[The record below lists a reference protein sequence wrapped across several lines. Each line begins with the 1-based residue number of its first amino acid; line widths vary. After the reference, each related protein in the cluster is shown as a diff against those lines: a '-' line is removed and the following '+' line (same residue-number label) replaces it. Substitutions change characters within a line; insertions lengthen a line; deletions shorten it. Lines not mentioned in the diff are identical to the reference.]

1 LFAETFAGS
10 GAWDFLTEALAR
22 DLLMEALARD
32 ASSIDPQPPI
42 RATRAILGI
51 NTR

>member
-1 LFAETFAGS
+1 LFGEVFDGS
-10 GAWDFLTEALAR
+10 GVG
-22 DLLMEALARD
+22 DLLPEPLAMALLMGVLARD